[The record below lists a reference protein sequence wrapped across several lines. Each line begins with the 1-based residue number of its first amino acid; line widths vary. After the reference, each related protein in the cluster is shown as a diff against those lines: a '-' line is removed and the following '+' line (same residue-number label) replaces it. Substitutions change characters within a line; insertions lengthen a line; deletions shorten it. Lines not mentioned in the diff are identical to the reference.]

1 MGVESDRLVFDY
13 LSRVGDLAQTA
24 LPAADRMRLV
34 AQLRTDIEQARGGD
48 GDNAAAVRRIL
59 GRFGSPD
66 EVVEAAAG
74 TKGAG
79 GGAASAAAGGA
90 AEPPAGEPAPGTYGP
105 YGKARRVAAPRK
117 EPKDAQPPEPSEQEP
132 SGQAGEDAP
141 EGAGDEVWPDSGAGA
156 GLGLGFG
163 SGFGTGEGR
172 LRAADE
178 LTGLPGM
185 TGGIFIPFDDE
196 ELAGKGEEERRPL
209 PGALAGK
216 GGGGAEDG
224 AAAAE
229 AAPAAEAPKRRKGL
243 RGLLRPGG
251 GGGGGARARV
261 RSWGSPVLLLAAL
274 LLVAG
279 VVIGSWIPL
288 GLGWLTGYLSRAL
301 TRTQAKIAVFGVP
314 GATALGFGV
323 WLWGRT
329 KGRWG
334 TPIADGQ
341 LGHVIRHDLP
351 VAVRVAA
358 VASALYLILRARRS
372 AS

>member
-1 MGVESDRLVFDY
+1 
-13 LSRVGDLAQTA
+13 
-24 LPAADRMRLV
+24 
-34 AQLRTDIEQARGGD
+34 
-48 GDNAAAVRRIL
+48 
-59 GRFGSPD
+59 
-66 EVVEAAAG
+66 VV
-74 TKGAG
+74 
-79 GGAASAAAGGA
+79 
-90 AEPPAGEPAPGTYGP
+90 
-105 YGKARRVAAPRK
+105 VPRK
-117 EPKDAQPPEPSEQEP
+117 APKDAPREEP
-132 SGQAGEDAP
+132 SGEPREDAP
-141 EGAGDEVWPDSGAGA
+141 DTGGAQWPDDGSGPGGGA

-178 LTGLPGM
+178 LAGLPGM

-196 ELAGKGEEERRPL
+196 ELAGTPEEERRPL

-216 GGGGAEDG
+216 GSGGAEEG
-224 AAAAE
+224 EAAAE
-229 AAPAAEAPKRRKGL
+229 GAPAAEVPKRRKGL

-251 GGGGGARARV
+251 GAGGGARARV
-261 RSWGSPVLLLAAL
+261 RGWGSPVLLLAAL

-288 GLGWLTGYLSRAL
+288 GLGWLTAYLSRAH

-323 WLWGRT
+323 WIWGRT

-334 TPIADGQ
+334 SPIADGR

-351 VAVRVAA
+351 IAVRVAA
-358 VASALYLILRARRS
+358 VASALYLVLRARRS
-372 AS
+372 AG